1 MRVLDRFFNCLRNKV
16 RLDQHSEHC
25 IEKGNQFYSKKQNLE
40 KGLIQVKRKL
50 SRQNGMKFI
59 LHYDSRHLLITYHLG
74 CHTRELYICLLGD
87 YNMWKI
93 FLENSASGQII
104 FTLSTKQ
111 INYHPREISCCFCFL
126 GCPSG
131 KSILSPLCSEHL
143 FSAAESMR
151 EIAKSC
157 LPWIRMGLWPNI
169 SLLDTFFFEHGSLK
183 EIIPKKKRRANVG
196 WRTSLVA
203 FLKKQLT
210 NSDHD
215 SPSPINFLNSWSFS
229 KPDSTTFPWNLL
241 DSLFSLDELFFCLQ
255 L

>member
-1 MRVLDRFFNCLRNKV
+1 MYYNYIVLTGSVNTSMKGKDSISLLFFSPLMRVLDRFFNCLRNKV

-87 YNMWKI
+87 CNIWKI

-111 INYHPREISCCFCFL
+111 INYHPREISCCFCYL
-126 GCPSG
+126 WCPSG
-131 KSILSPLCSEHL
+131 KSMLSLLCGEHL

-169 SLLDTFFFEHGSLK
+169 SLLDTFSFEHGSLR
-183 EIIPKKKRRANVG
+183 EIIPGKKTEEQIWA
-196 WRTSLVA
+196 
-203 FLKKQLT
+203 
-210 NSDHD
+210 
-215 SPSPINFLNSWSFS
+215 
-229 KPDSTTFPWNLL
+229 
-241 DSLFSLDELFFCLQ
+241 DELHWWYPKETAHQFSPRFP
-255 L
+255 